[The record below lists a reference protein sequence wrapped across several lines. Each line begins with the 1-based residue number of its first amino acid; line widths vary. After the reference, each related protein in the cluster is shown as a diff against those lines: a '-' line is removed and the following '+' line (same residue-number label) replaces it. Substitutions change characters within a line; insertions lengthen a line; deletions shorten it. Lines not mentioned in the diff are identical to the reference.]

1 MSRFFPDAPRKGGP
15 EVDDLPQLASQR
27 TAEPFMLNHEGDFKK
42 SKPRMVPIGGVQG
55 PASKSVE
62 QSKGKEMDMP
72 PPAAPAARVSEQPK
86 EGKGTAISL
95 DVTPILK
102 DDPDSTRPD
111 SPKLD
116 SPSKTAPTTPRT
128 SSAIV
133 HPQLPER
140 TRKPDDLYKILAQ
153 VGEGTFGKVYKARN
167 QLNGLHVALKRIR
180 MEGEKDGFPVTAMR
194 EIKLLQSLKHDN
206 VVKLHEM
213 MVSKGKLVTL
223 HIKSKLNLLE
233 ASSTW
238 CLNTSI
244 MIWLVSSNKRS

>member
-1 MSRFFPDAPRKGGP
+1 MSRFFPDAPRKEES
-15 EVDDLPQLASQR
+15 EVDNPPRLAPQH
-27 TAEPFMLNHEGDFKK
+27 TGEPSDDNEDSKK
-42 SKPRMVPIGGVQG
+42 SKPRMVPIGGAQG
-55 PASKSVE
+55 HAAKPVGQPKA
-62 QSKGKEMDMP
+62 KEIDMP
-72 PPAAPAARVSEQPK
+72 PPAAPAARISEQRK
-86 EGKGTAISL
+86 EVKGTPVSV
-95 DVTPILK
+95 DVTPGPN
-102 DDPDSTRPD
+102 DGPNSARPA

-128 SSAIV
+128 SSTIV

-213 MVSKGKLVTL
+213 MVSKGMLTTRLVEGKLIFPQASFTWF
-223 HIKSKLNLLE
+223 LNMSITTWL
-233 ASSTW
+233 ASF
-238 CLNTSI
+238 NR
-244 MIWLVSSNKRS
+244 RS